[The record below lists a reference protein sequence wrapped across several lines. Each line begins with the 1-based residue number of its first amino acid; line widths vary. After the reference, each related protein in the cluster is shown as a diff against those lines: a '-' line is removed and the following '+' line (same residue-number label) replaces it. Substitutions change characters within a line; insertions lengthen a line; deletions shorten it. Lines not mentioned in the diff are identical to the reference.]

1 MLALVEDMPEQPLAS
16 ERALPIED
24 AVVHRP
30 TARPRIENIQETP
43 QQPVSL
49 YSNATTTTARL
60 LFPGDEVF
68 RSFIGCRERPTTFP
82 WLHQDKCRHGPG
94 GCREHVLRDTSRGG
108 LQRHSRP
115 PKPLGT
121 FPQHGKKN
129 GTQTTDASQGTV
141 TSDTDFFL
149 PPRFL
154 LI

>member
-1 MLALVEDMPEQPLAS
+1 MLALVEDMPEQPLAA

-82 WLHQDKCRHGPG
+82 WLHCRGWQRMMATNVPINQVKLWCEFSENVQENRMKG
-94 GCREHVLRDTSRGG
+94 GSKGAKGAE
-108 LQRHSRP
+108 
-115 PKPLGT
+115 
-121 FPQHGKKN
+121 
-129 GTQTTDASQGTV
+129 
-141 TSDTDFFL
+141 
-149 PPRFL
+149 
-154 LI
+154 